1 MTWNNEH
8 RCSEAASISNVSAH
22 TRSDAIDYAANH
34 ASPLPAPKPEAT
46 SSTQLDFLHSAS
58 LIQILNRLP
67 AGITEIKSGSVAY
80 QCPVFANQEPMGL
93 AGSTAYDENK
103 WVFVARY
110 LEHAVHRHVVCD
122 CRQFRA
128 ELIKIVLTHSLLA
141 VATDATEHG
150 SLCLH
155 LRPLRDYFDF
165 G

>member
-1 MTWNNEH
+1 MPSTTPQTD
-8 RCSEAASISNVSAH
+8 SVGLTAAS
-22 TRSDAIDYAANH
+22 TRTVIVE
-34 ASPLPAPKPEAT
+34 PEAT
-46 SSTQLDFLHSAS
+46 SSTQLGFLRSAS
-58 LIQILNRLP
+58 LIQILNRP
-67 AGITEIKSGSVAY
+67 SAGIPQIKSGSVVY
-80 QCPVFANQEPMGL
+80 QCPQEPIGF
-93 AGSTAYDENK
+93 ACSTAHDENK

-122 CRQFRA
+122 RPKFRA

-150 SLCLH
+150 TLCLH

>member
-1 MTWNNEH
+1 MSTVAPRPH
-8 RCSEAASISNVSAH
+8 QFRMCQPIRVVMPS
-22 TRSDAIDYAANH
+22 TTPQTD

-80 QCPVFANQEPMGL
+80 QCPVFANQEPIGL